1 MEIIAQNY
9 QMPKTWIKQQIRY
22 FLDNKIS
29 DDDQLLQEI
38 FALCDDFLNSKIF
51 TEIFCEKYQKFFSEY
66 QISNQNQ
73 IFRLDLIGFGVNEI
87 LIIDY
92 KSDELINETNQQKY
106 FEQILN
112 YQNILQNYYP
122 NHKIKSAIVWLKNLE
137 LKYI

>member
-1 MEIIAQNY
+1 M
-9 QMPKTWIKQQIRY
+9 
-22 FLDNKIS
+22 IS
-29 DDDQLLQEI
+29 GKSVAFPARWRWVELP
-38 FALCDDFLNSKIF
+38 
-51 TEIFCEKYQKFFSEY
+51 TEIFCNNYQKFFSEY

-73 IFRLDLIGFGVNEI
+73 IFRLDLIGFGANEI

-106 FEQILN
+106 FEQIQN

-137 LKYI
+137 IKYI